1 MQISLD
7 GQAKTARSVLAL
19 GMFDGV
25 HLGHQVLLQ
34 KARALSSRQRV
45 PLVACTFTT
54 HPMMLVAPEKCPPM
68 LTTLEERAR
77 MMEAQGVDILCAQP
91 FDWETMNTMPEKYIA
106 RLCERFHPR
115 FIVVGYNF
123 TFGRAGEGNP
133 ALLTALGEVF
143 GFATQVVPQI
153 TFGGREVSSTA
164 IRTVLQNGE
173 VQTAWELLGRPYQ
186 RQAAVVGR
194 ADERVSFVMI
204 DNGKQDVPKGV
215 YRVAL
220 EVEGRLLPATL
231 IVRRGGGADAM
242 LFKPTLPGTEV
253 SILFYQG
260 QN

>member
-34 KARALSSRQRV
+34 KARALSNRQHV

-68 LTTLEERAR
+68 LTTLEERAH
-77 MMEAQGVDILCAQP
+77 MMEAQGVNILCAQP
-91 FDWETMNTMPEKYIA
+91 FDWETMNTMPEKYVA

-123 TFGRAGEGNP
+123 TFGKAGEGNA

-143 GFATQVVPQI
+143 GFAAQVVPQI

-164 IRTVLQNGE
+164 IRAVLQKGE
-173 VQTAWELLGRPYQ
+173 VQTARELLGRPYQ
-186 RQAAVVGR
+186 RQATVVGR
-194 ADERVSFVMI
+194 THERISLVMME
-204 DNGKQDVPKGV
+204 NGKQDVPKGV
-215 YRVAL
+215 YRIAL
-220 EVEGRLLPATL
+220 EEEGRLLPATL
-231 IVRRGGGADAM
+231 VVRRGGEADAM
-242 LFKPTLPGTEV
+242 LFKPIALGAEV
-253 SILFYQG
+253 SIRFYQG
-260 QN
+260 QG